1 MNDAWRL
8 CHLGYYALQT
18 GKLEDGRMVW
28 SDDKQ
33 IVRSPM
39 DCAGSIHDVRV
50 LLSSR
55 SDIWSKCWATQT
67 KNAKYIQKFVYQEE
81 EGESS
86 GRTDR
91 DAGTDSVLCTLV
103 FRSSGSN
110 LFSSVHARWWQIT
123 TRCGAGRIV
132 TTGDASTMSSLSQGL
147 WLKSRY

>member
-18 GKLEDGRMVW
+18 GKLEDGRTVW

-86 GRTDR
+86 GRMDHHAR
-91 DAGTDSVLCTLV
+91 DILFLSQKVV
-103 FRSSGSN
+103 ISSG
-110 LFSSVHARWWQIT
+110 
-123 TRCGAGRIV
+123 
-132 TTGDASTMSSLSQGL
+132 
-147 WLKSRY
+147 